1 MERLFDLDF
10 QLIHDAVLTLISVFV
25 LVLVASYCLFNPVRE
40 FLNKRRE
47 GIKNDLD
54 TAAKDKE
61 DAAALKA
68 EYEQKLGGIN
78 KEAEEILAEARKKA
92 VANETKIVNEA
103 KAEAARIIERAHVE
117 AELEK
122 KKAVDDMK
130 QEIISVA
137 SMMAGK
143 VVAASMNTEI
153 QNTLVDET
161 LKEMGDRTWL
171 S

>member
-25 LVLVASYCLFNPVRE
+25 LVLVASNCLFNPVRE
-40 FLNKRRE
+40 FLKKRQE
-47 GIKNDLD
+47 GIRNDLD
-54 TAAKDKE
+54 TAAKDKAE
-61 DAAALKA
+61 AAALKA
-68 EYEQKLGGIN
+68 EYEQKLGGID
-78 KEAEEILAEARKKA
+78 KEAEAILAEARKKA

-122 KKAVDDMK
+122 KKAADDMK

-143 VVAASMNTEI
+143 VVAASMNAEI
-153 QNTLVDET
+153 QKTLVDET